1 MDNLPLKYY
10 NNLKLL
16 SQYNDQ
22 LEKISY
28 SLRIESGIYIFIAKE
43 ILNKYNSSFTRINFL
58 ILIIS
63 SIITFLESI
72 KLIIQRMINTNN
84 LDNYNN
90 YNLTNTNKD
99 KTSNIYIIPTSIYYY
114 ENVNSII
121 IISSGVFIT
130 LLTSIIKFY
139 DYQNKIEIASN
150 SIVKLHS
157 YSNKKVYIDVNRI
170 LIMNK
175 WNLGLK
181 YFNINNE
188 NSENLNIVDQQLN
201 SSFDSWLLENKVE
214 YLECDIKKLDDLI
227 KMTTTYIEKIR
238 EETFELN
245 RFLSNKEYYE
255 YKNNARI
262 IISIENE
269 RERNFEFNSDINI
282 NLDDNLDNIIDN
294 KYNVRNSACLCFRL

>member
-121 IISSGVFIT
+121 II
-130 LLTSIIKFY
+130 Y
-139 DYQNKIEIASN
+139 WNEDYK
-150 SIVKLHS
+150 
-157 YSNKKVYIDVNRI
+157 
-170 LIMNK
+170 
-175 WNLGLK
+175 
-181 YFNINNE
+181 
-188 NSENLNIVDQQLN
+188 
-201 SSFDSWLLENKVE
+201 
-214 YLECDIKKLDDLI
+214 
-227 KMTTTYIEKIR
+227 
-238 EETFELN
+238 
-245 RFLSNKEYYE
+245 
-255 YKNNARI
+255 
-262 IISIENE
+262 
-269 RERNFEFNSDINI
+269 
-282 NLDDNLDNIIDN
+282 
-294 KYNVRNSACLCFRL
+294 

>member
-1 MDNLPLKYY
+1 MDNVPLKYY

-72 KLIIQRMINTNN
+72 KLIIQRMIDTNN

-90 YNLTNTNKD
+90 YNLTNTNPD
-99 KTSNIYIIPTSIYYY
+99 KNSNIYVIPTSIYYY

-121 IISSGVFIT
+121 IISSGVIIT

-238 EETFELN
+238 EETIELN
-245 RFLSNKEYYE
+245 RFLSNEEYYE
-255 YKNNARI
+255 YKNNARR

-282 NLDDNLDNIIDN
+282 NLDENFDDIINN
-294 KYNVRNSACLCFRL
+294 KYNVRNSACLCFKL

>member
-10 NNLKLL
+10 NSLKLL

-72 KLIIQRMINTNN
+72 KLIIQRMIDTNN
-84 LDNYNN
+84 LDNYDN
-90 YNLTNTNKD
+90 YNLTNTNPD
-99 KTSNIYIIPTSIYYY
+99 KNSNIYIIPTSIYYY

-121 IISSGVFIT
+121 IISSGVIIT

-188 NSENLNIVDQQLN
+188 NSENLNIIDQQLN
-201 SSFDSWLLENKVE
+201 SSFDSWLIENKVE
-214 YLECDIKKLDDLI
+214 YLECDIKKMDDLI

-238 EETFELN
+238 EETIELN
-245 RFLSNKEYYE
+245 RFLSNEEYYE
-255 YKNNARI
+255 YKNNARR

-282 NLDDNLDNIIDN
+282 NLDENFDDIINN

>member
-282 NLDDNLDNIIDN
+282 NLDDNLDDIIDN

>member
-269 RERNFEFNSDINI
+269 IERNFEFNSDINI
-282 NLDDNLDNIIDN
+282 NLDDNLDDIIDN

>member
-1 MDNLPLKYY
+1 MDNVPLKYY

-63 SIITFLESI
+63 SIITFMESI
-72 KLIIQRMINTNN
+72 KLIIQRMIDTNN

-99 KTSNIYIIPTSIYYY
+99 KNSNIYIIPTSIYYY

-121 IISSGVFIT
+121 IISSGVIIT

-238 EETFELN
+238 EETIELN
-245 RFLSNKEYYE
+245 RFLSNEEYYE
-255 YKNNARI
+255 YKNNARR

-282 NLDDNLDNIIDN
+282 NLDENFDDIINN

>member
-1 MDNLPLKYY
+1 
-10 NNLKLL
+10 
-16 SQYNDQ
+16 
-22 LEKISY
+22 
-28 SLRIESGIYIFIAKE
+28 
-43 ILNKYNSSFTRINFL
+43 
-58 ILIIS
+58 
-63 SIITFLESI
+63 
-72 KLIIQRMINTNN
+72 MINTNN

-175 WNLGLK
+175 WNLCLK
-181 YFNINNE
+181 YFNIDNE

-282 NLDDNLDNIIDN
+282 NLDDNLDDIIDN

>member
-16 SQYNDQ
+16 SQNNNQ
-22 LEKISY
+22 LIKISE
-28 SLRIESGIYIFIAKE
+28 SLKIESGIYVFIAKKM
-43 ILNKYNSSFTRINFL
+43 LSKYNSSFARINLF
-58 ILIIS
+58 ILLIS
-63 SIITFLESI
+63 SFITFLEST
-72 KLIIQRMINTNN
+72 KLIIQKMINSNN

-90 YNLTNTNKD
+90 YNLTNTDTD
-99 KTSNIYIIPTSIYYY
+99 KNSNIYIIPISIYYY
-114 ENVNSII
+114 ENVNSMII
-121 IISSGVFIT
+121 IFSGVLIT

-175 WNLGLK
+175 WSIGLK
-181 YFNINNE
+181 YFDISDENTDDFNFINQE
-188 NSENLNIVDQQLN
+188 LS
-201 SSFDSWLLENKVE
+201 SSFHSWLLENKVE
-214 YLECDIKKLDDLI
+214 YLECDIRKLDDLI

-238 EETFELN
+238 EETIELN
-245 RFLSNKEYYE
+245 RFLSNEEYYK
-255 YKNNARI
+255 YKNDGRKVINLE
-262 IISIENE
+262 SE
-269 RERNFEFNSDINI
+269 RERNFEFNSDINNI
-282 NLDDNLDNIIDN
+282 NFDDIIDN

>member
-72 KLIIQRMINTNN
+72 KLIIQRMIDTNN

-90 YNLTNTNKD
+90 YNLTNTNPD
-99 KTSNIYIIPTSIYYY
+99 KNSNIYIIPTSIYYY

-175 WNLGLK
+175 WSIGLK
-181 YFNINNE
+181 YFDISDENTDDFNFINQDL
-188 NSENLNIVDQQLN
+188 S
-201 SSFDSWLLENKVE
+201 SSFHSWLFENKVE

-238 EETFELN
+238 EETIELN
-245 RFLSNKEYYE
+245 RFLSNEEYYK
-255 YKNNARI
+255 YKNLGRKVINQ
-262 IISIENE
+262 ENE
-269 RERNFEFNSDINI
+269 RERNFEFNSDINNI
-282 NLDDNLDNIIDN
+282 NFDDIIDN

>member
-1 MDNLPLKYY
+1 MDNVPLKYY

-72 KLIIQRMINTNN
+72 KLIIQRMIDTNN

-90 YNLTNTNKD
+90 YNLTNTNPD
-99 KTSNIYIIPTSIYYY
+99 KNSNIYIIPTSIYYY

-121 IISSGVFIT
+121 IISTGVFIT

-227 KMTTTYIEKIR
+227 KITTTYIEKIR
-238 EETFELN
+238 EETIELN

-255 YKNNARI
+255 YKNNARRN
-262 IISIENE
+262 ISIENE

-282 NLDDNLDNIIDN
+282 NLDDNLDDIIDN
-294 KYNVRNSACLCFRL
+294 KHNVRNSACLCFKL